1 MIISNLTNP
10 YKKFKKF
17 IKRYKKYN
25 DSQRVS
31 VFQNFDSVYID
42 KTSREIKVQPTAVS
56 RRKSKFGSRQKQSKV
71 ITKKIWKHNVTD
83 IIDQNVPSAKKAGR
97 SMISNKTYFK
107 RIWIIQSKCLLLT
120 TSHIVMLSLTNFVVN
135 VNKSVSIWRFVL
147 HSLKK
152 FFMESITFCV
162 VYKANTWKLW

>member
-1 MIISNLTNP
+1 MSIQKNNLLKFLWHIQKKLVVKRVKFPRNLTNFKFLLKNKFVVIISNLTNP

-107 RIWIIQSKCLLLT
+107 RI
-120 TSHIVMLSLTNFVVN
+120 
-135 VNKSVSIWRFVL
+135 
-147 HSLKK
+147 
-152 FFMESITFCV
+152 
-162 VYKANTWKLW
+162 